1 MTTGL
6 LTPTVCSKVP
16 VVSHAEP
23 SGYISKSWGGGCK
36 DKTKITYS
44 KSLSYFCVRRFIDS
58 VSLAP
63 LNVTFLVNKKIEA
76 LRDSVIQLF
85 AQGLRASKRQNR
97 ESKPH

>member
-1 MTTGL
+1 M
-6 LTPTVCSKVP
+6 CSKVP
-16 VVSHAEP
+16 AVSHAEP
-23 SGYISKSWGGGCK
+23 SGDIRKSWGGGGGCK

-44 KSLSYFCVRRFIDS
+44 KSLSYFCVRLFIDS

-76 LRDSVIQLF
+76 LRNSVIQLF
-85 AQGLRASKRQNR
+85 AQGLRTSKRQNR